1 MRLILLVLALTTVSS
16 AQSAEDAIRSA
27 LDRQVGDWNRG
38 DIRAFM
44 QGYDNSD
51 ATLFVGAR
59 VVRGYRRV
67 LERYVASYPTKEKM
81 GRLTFSDVEVRP
93 LGPEY
98 ALAVGRFHLDRSS
111 DAGGASDGI
120 FTLTFEKET
129 GGWKIIADHT
139 SAIPQP
145 SH

>member
-1 MRLILLVLALTTVSS
+1 MRLILLVFALAFVSY
-16 AQSAEDAIRSA
+16 AQSAEDAIRA
-27 LDRQVGDWNRG
+27 TLQRQVNDWNRG

-44 QGYDNSD
+44 QGYDDSD
-51 ATLFVGAR
+51 ATLFVGSR

-67 LERYVASYPTKEKM
+67 LDRYVASYPTREKM
-81 GRLTFSDVEVRP
+81 GRLTFSDVEIRP
-93 LGPEY
+93 LGVDY

-120 FTLTFEKET
+120 FTLTFEKKA

-139 SAIPQP
+139 SATPQS